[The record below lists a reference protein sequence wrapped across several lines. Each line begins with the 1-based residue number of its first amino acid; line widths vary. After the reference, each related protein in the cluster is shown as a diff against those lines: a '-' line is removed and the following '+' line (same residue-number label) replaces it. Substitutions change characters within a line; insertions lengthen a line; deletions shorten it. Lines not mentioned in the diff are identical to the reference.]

1 MRAGI
6 QFSPQ
11 ASQSRLQ
18 HTRPPVVPFT
28 GVHRRCSSL
37 SLNGRGGRG
46 DRVLEVR
53 RWQSTAAAGAEA
65 QESPEEAYQR
75 RLRESQRVEERV
87 EVIYNEQEFR
97 EALDKAGHEL
107 VVLEVE
113 STDMCQSGLGPEAEL
128 HWEEDKKASLSRCAN
143 LKHVFARTARDCPD
157 VTFLTLEADTEEGQA
172 ACDALGVEVLP
183 TVQFWRDGKKLWEHR
198 GIVQLEQ
205 DLGEGVLFYG
215 DSMANGVKAS
225 SFVGEL
231 KSKNDL
237 ETFVRSQPDTVLTV
251 VNVSSSNATACVRV
265 FAAIAALA
273 KSFKG
278 YAAFARLLYDTS
290 DELKQLARDLR
301 VVEVPTFIFYRGGKE
316 VGRHVGASRADLI
329 GQILMQQ
336 NSLGIAPPPPPVAAG
351 TPRRRSTAS
360 SNA

>member
-1 MRAGI
+1 MTTLAGI
-6 QFSPQ
+6 KLLAQ
-11 ASQSRLQ
+11 ASLASQ
-18 HTRPPVVPFT
+18 HYRSSYFVPFT
-28 GVHRRCSSL
+28 AGRHRLFNSGNSC
-37 SLNGRGGRG
+37 GRSCKP
-46 DRVLEVR
+46 LKVR
-53 RWQSTAAAGAEA
+53 RRHALAAADTEE
-65 QESPEEAYQR
+65 QESAEEAYQR

-87 EVIYNEQEFR
+87 NVIFSEAEFR
-97 EALDKAGHEL
+97 EELEKAGHEL

-113 STDMCQSGLGPEAEL
+113 SHQMCQSGLGPEAEL

-157 VTFLTLEADTEEGQA
+157 VTFLTLEVDTDEGQA

-215 DSMANGVKAS
+215 DSMADGVKAS

-231 KSKNDL
+231 KGRDDL
-237 ETFVRSQPDTVLTV
+237 EKFVQSQADTVLTV

-290 DELKQLARDLR
+290 DELTQLARELR

-316 VGRHVGASRADLI
+316 IIAAVAATLQKEKKGLI
-329 GQILMQQ
+329 GWRPSKQLEQP
-336 NSLGIAPPPPPVAAG
+336 GA
-351 TPRRRSTAS
+351 
-360 SNA
+360 